1 MSEQRDLKETKE
13 LLSFVFALVYATS
26 KSLQDGKFEY
36 REALNYVGAVRK
48 LPSAVKGIEQVPAEI
63 RDLTPEEV
71 DELKAFIVEEF
82 DIVNDE
88 LEANIEE
95 MLDLA
100 ADFAKVAVQL
110 V

>member
-1 MSEQRDLKETKE
+1 MSRELKETKE

-26 KSLQDGKFEY
+26 KTMQDGKFEY

-48 LPSAVKGIEQVPAEI
+48 VANAVNGIDAVPAEI
-63 RDLTPEEV
+63 ADLTNEEI

-82 DIVNDE
+82 DIENDV
-88 LEANIEE
+88 LEQNIEE

-100 ADFAKVAVQL
+100 ADFAKVAIAL
-110 V
+110 T